1 MKSKAEDLLFCDQ
14 QINERT
20 RSGITVDE
28 WCKKNGFSR
37 HKYYYWNHHISQ
49 KQKPDK
55 EVIFAGVTSILSS
68 ADNNEDFGK
77 KELLQYSCRVAF
89 LQVRYVLHL
98 TQSIKKLKTHLK
110 DWALNAEG

>member
-1 MKSKAEDLLFCDQ
+1 MGGFIVKSKVEDLLLWEQ
-14 QINERT
+14 RINEKT

-37 HKYYYWNHHISQ
+37 HKDYYWNHHISQ

-55 EVIFAGVTSILSS
+55 KIIFTEVTSILLS

-77 KELLQYSCRVAF
+77 KELLQYSCRVTF
-89 LQVRYVLHL
+89 LQVGY
-98 TQSIKKLKTHLK
+98 KC
-110 DWALNAEG
+110 